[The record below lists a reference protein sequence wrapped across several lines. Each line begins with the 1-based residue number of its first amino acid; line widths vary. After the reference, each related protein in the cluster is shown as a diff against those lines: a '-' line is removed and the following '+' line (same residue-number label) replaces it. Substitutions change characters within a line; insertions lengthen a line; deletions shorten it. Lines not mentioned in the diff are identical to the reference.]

1 MNTQHAFPDPSGDR
15 SDAVAAAAELV
26 DAVTEAVV
34 DCLGRSVVVRRMSG
48 GSLPFAGRV
57 AWLEQ
62 HWEGLR
68 ILRDCALVPT
78 VARTELVAAT
88 GRFNLALDRA
98 HASARWRDRHV
109 TMPSMLTFRR
119 HIAALRDDGDLLGLT
134 AQSHVRLLAAGIGS
148 GIGSGRSVA
157 DGETRTVTGLRDHLC
172 SMVSG
177 EEDLERLSEELSA
190 GLLMVMQHGSDV
202 CRAYQGAETDESCA
216 VTVATIRHALR

>member
-1 MNTQHAFPDPSGDR
+1 MNTQQAFPESSGDR
-15 SDAVAAAAELV
+15 SVVVAAAELV

-34 DCLGRSVVVRRMSG
+34 DCLGRSAVVRRLSD

-68 ILRDCALVPT
+68 ILRDCVVVP
-78 VARTELVAAT
+78 AGLRAELAAST
-88 GRFNLALDRA
+88 GRLNLALDRA

-119 HIAALRDDGDLLGLT
+119 HVAGLREDGDLLGLA
-134 AQSHVRLLAAGIGS
+134 AQAYVRLLAAGVGS
-148 GIGSGRSVA
+148 GL
-157 DGETRTVTGLRDHLC
+157 TVTGTVPRPAAGLHRDLC

-177 EEDLERLSEELSA
+177 QEDLELLSEELSA

-202 CRAYQGAETDESCA
+202 CRAYRDAMTDESCA
-216 VTVATIRHALR
+216 VTVATIRDALR